1 MKNHEWVDGRL
12 LQTNKKWSA
21 LKQKQRELIYE
32 LTRKQHA
39 LYVEREGKLPL
50 KKHKKEMISI
60 VYSQI
65 EERGI
70 WIQYSEFHSRV
81 SIYIDRLN
89 RKHPLSKSSSSDEDL
104 DTTQQTHSS
113 KTE

>member
-32 LTRKQHA
+32 FTRKQHA

-50 KKHKKEMISI
+50 KKQKKEIIST

-70 WIQYSEFHSRV
+70 WIPYGEFHSRV
-81 SIYIDRLN
+81 GVYIDRLN
-89 RKHPLSKSSSSDEDL
+89 RKHPLSKLSSGDEDL
-104 DTTQQTHSS
+104 TTV
-113 KTE
+113 